1 MKIAVITGASSGMG
15 SEFARQLEK
24 KCLGL
29 DEIWLIARRKDRLE
43 ELAEELTIPVKVIPM
58 DLSKSSGYTE
68 LANLLESEKPQV
80 RVAVNCAGYGKTGPF
95 TEIGLDDTLG
105 MVDLNCRALTRMTYM
120 LLPYMPKHSYLIQI
134 ASVAGILP
142 QPNFAVYA
150 ASKAYV
156 LSLSRALR
164 EELRSKGISVTAV
177 CPGPVSTDFFA
188 IAEETGSVFA
198 LKKYFMA
205 KKEKVVSRA
214 LKDTFSGKDVSVYGF
229 SMKALR
235 ILVKIVPQK
244 IVLYI
249 YGKMYR
255 NVA

>member
-1 MKIAVITGASSGMG
+1 MG
-15 SEFARQLEK
+15 EEFARQIDQ

-43 ELAEELTIPVKVIPM
+43 QLSDKLTCPVKIFDLDLLKEDSYFAIKNALKTYQPVICI
-58 DLSKSSGYTE
+58 
-68 LANLLESEKPQV
+68 
-80 RVAVNCAGYGKTGPF
+80 AVNCAGYGKTGPF
-95 TEIGLDDTLG
+95 TAISEADSVG
-105 MVDLNCRALTRMTYM
+105 MIDLNCRALTRMTYL
-120 LLPYMPKHSYLIQI
+120 LLPYMRRKSYLIQV

-164 EELRSKGISVTAV
+164 EELRSDMISVTAV
-177 CPGPVSTDFFA
+177 CPGPVSTDFFSV
-188 IAEETGSVFA
+188 AEETGSPFA

-205 KKEKVVSRA
+205 QKEKVVKKA
-214 LKDTFSGKDVSVYGF
+214 LRDTFAGKDVSVYGL

-235 ILVKIVPQK
+235 LLVKIVPQK
-244 IVLYI
+244 IILFI
-249 YGKMYR
+249 YGKLCR
-255 NVA
+255 GT